1 MLELKQKLSGR
12 VHSEFMLFLS
22 LVKVNDSH
30 FDKVF
35 IKIIDFTVCVETMY
49 YILIYLYPNFTQL
62 LRIDTMQRLVLIYLF
77 LLRQLITKIVLE
89 LFGQSLI
96 CIYKLSKNCVFNS
109 SKQLLKLSIS
119 CEIVQAI
126 RSQSVQ
132 NLLEIQDIFKRLL
145 SLS

>member
-1 MLELKQKLSGR
+1 
-12 VHSEFMLFLS
+12 MLFLS